1 MSDKTPSVEQVG
13 DEWEDYLQQPPTRPV
28 PADDRPNPSTEN
40 AMNLDDVKNGLKR
53 LLPVL
58 KTIAAITPTPLDNI
72 AVQFLEALLADD
84 VKLAA
89 AVANVKS

>member
-1 MSDKTPSVEQVG
+1 
-13 DEWEDYLQQPPTRPV
+13 
-28 PADDRPNPSTEN
+28 
-40 AMNLDDVKNGLKR
+40 MNLDDVKNGLKR